1 MAICGRSDALL
12 SLAWVK
18 GLIRK
23 RTGRLLGM
31 AFCVAL
37 AVTLLA
43 SLGMFF
49 SASKARMTRQ
59 AAAGVPVDWQV
70 QLVQGQD
77 QANTTKVIARTPGV
91 ARSAPVGYAD
101 VSYLKASTGGTV
113 QTTGHGKVLG
123 IPAGY
128 ASSFPGEIRFLIGSR
143 QGVLL
148 AQQTAA
154 NLQARPGDSITIGLP
169 GGSTASLTVQG
180 IVDLPQADSMFQTV
194 GAASGSGPTAP
205 PDNVVIVPLEQ
216 WHSLFDQPA
225 ETSPSS
231 VSSQAHVKLSGNL
244 PADPGAAFS
253 EVTQQARNLEA
264 RLAGAVIIGDNLA
277 AQLDAARSDA
287 VYAQLLFLFLG
298 LPCTILAALLVFM
311 IAASGRARRRQEQAL
326 LRLRGARMRQTLKL
340 AASEALLVGALGV
353 AAGFGGAFLAGWL
366 AFGTARFGATPMQSA
381 AWIIA
386 SGLAGLAIAFASIL
400 LPAWH
405 DARALTITTARE
417 NVIKESRPLWS
428 RLYLDVILLAG
439 AGIIFWQA
447 MRNAYQVVVV
457 PEGVPTISINYLTL
471 LVPVMAWIGF
481 ALLIWRL
488 SSLTLRS
495 PRKSLSR
502 VLEPIAGGLSGVVA
516 SSMSR
521 QSRHLVRGLVI
532 IALAVSFAIS
542 IAVFNTTYT
551 NQARVDAQLT
561 NGADVTV
568 SATGSATLPADLPA
582 AIGKTKGVVVAEP
595 MQHRFAYVGN
605 DLQDLYG
612 IDPTKIA
619 RATAISNSFFSGG
632 SANQILS
639 GLASRPDGV
648 LVAEETVKDFQLHPG
663 DLIRIRLLNATDHE
677 FHPVD
682 FHYVGVAREFPT
694 APRDSFLVANA
705 SYVAR
710 ATGSNGYETLL
721 VRTSVSP
728 HLVASRIR
736 SALGPMSAATVK
748 DVQAE
753 LRSTLSGLTAIDLSG
768 LTRLEL
774 IFAIILAAAASGLV
788 FVLGLSERRRTF
800 AISSALGAT
809 TRQLS
814 SFVWSEAAFIT
825 AGGVILGT
833 LAGWTLS
840 FLIVRLLTGVF
851 DPPPEHLLVPWLYL
865 GIVLLTIVVAVV
877 AACMAIIRAARTSS
891 IEIVRDL

>member
-1 MAICGRSDALL
+1 
-12 SLAWVK
+12 
-18 GLIRK
+18 
-23 RTGRLLGM
+23 M

-37 AVTLLA
+37 AVTLLS

-70 QLVQGQD
+70 QLVQGPD
-77 QANTTKVIARTPGV
+77 QTNTMKAIVQTPGV
-91 ARSAPVGYAD
+91 TRAEPVGYAD
-101 VSYLKASTGGTV
+101 VSYLRASTGGTV
-113 QTTGHGKVLG
+113 QTTGRGNVLG
-123 IPAGY
+123 LPDSY
-128 ASSFPGEIRFLIGSR
+128 ASYFPGEIRFLIGSR
-143 QGVLL
+143 RGVLL

-154 NLQARPGDSITIGLP
+154 NLQTGPGDSITVGLP
-169 GGSTASLTVQG
+169 GGSTASLSIQG
-180 IVDLPQADSMFQTV
+180 IVDLPQADSMFQTI
-194 GAASGSGPTAP
+194 GAASGAGPTAP
-205 PDNVVIVPLEQ
+205 PDNVVLVPLEE

-225 ETSPSS
+225 EVSPNS
-231 VSSQAHVKLSGNL
+231 VNRQVHVKLSNKL

-253 EVTQQARNLEA
+253 EVTERARNLEA
-264 RLAGAVIIGDNLA
+264 KLAGAVVIGDNLGA
-277 AQLDAARSDA
+277 RLDAARSNA

-298 LPCTILAALLVFM
+298 LPSAILAALLVFM
-311 IAASGRARRRQEQAL
+311 IAASGRVRRRQEQAL
-326 LRLRGARMRQTLKL
+326 LRLRGARIQQMLKL
-340 AASEALLVGALGV
+340 AASEASLVGALGL
-353 AAGFGGAFLAGWL
+353 AAGFGGAFLAGWI
-366 AFGTARFGATPMQSA
+366 AFGTARFGATPLQSA
-381 AWIIA
+381 MWIVA
-386 SGLAGLAIAFASIL
+386 SGISGLTIAFASIL

-405 DARALTITTARE
+405 DARTLTITTARE
-417 NVIKESRPLWS
+417 NVIKESQPLWS
-428 RLYLDVILLAG
+428 RFYLDVILLAG
-439 AGIIFWQA
+439 AGVIFWQA

-471 LVPVMAWIGF
+471 LVPIMAWIGF

-488 SSLTLRS
+488 SSLTLKNAR
-495 PRKSLSR
+495 RFLSR
-502 VLEPIAGGLSGVVA
+502 ILSPIAHSLSGVVA

-521 QSRHLVRGLVI
+521 QRRLLARGLVI

-542 IAVFNTTYT
+542 VAIFNTTYA

-568 SATGSATLPADLPA
+568 STTGSASLPTGLPPAIEKTRGVA
-582 AIGKTKGVVVAEP
+582 AVEP

-612 IDPTKIA
+612 IDPGKIA
-619 RATAISNSFFSGG
+619 RATTISNAFFSGG
-632 SANQILS
+632 SASQVLS
-639 GLASRPDGV
+639 KLASTPDGV
-648 LVAEETVKDFQLHPG
+648 LVAEETVKDFQLHQG

-710 ATGSNGYETLL
+710 ATGSKGYETVL
-721 VRTSVSP
+721 VRTNGSPQSV
-728 HLVASRIR
+728 AARIR
-736 SALGPMSAATVK
+736 SALGPLSVAAVK
-748 DVQAE
+748 DVETE

-774 IFAIILAAAASGLV
+774 VFAIVLAAAASGLV
-788 FVLGLSERRRTF
+788 FILGLAERRRTF

-814 SFVWSEAAFIT
+814 SFVWSEAIFIT
-825 AGGVILGT
+825 AGGVVLGA

-840 FLIVRLLTGVF
+840 FVIVRILTGVF

-865 GIVLLTIVVAVV
+865 AVVLLTIVVAVV
-877 AACMAIIRAARTSS
+877 LACIVIVRVARKSS